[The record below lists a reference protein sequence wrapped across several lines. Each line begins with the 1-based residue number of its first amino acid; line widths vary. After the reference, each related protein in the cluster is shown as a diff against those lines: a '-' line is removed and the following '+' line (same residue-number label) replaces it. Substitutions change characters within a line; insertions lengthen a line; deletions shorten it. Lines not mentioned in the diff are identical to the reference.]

1 MRLDRNLHPGGV
13 GKYSV
18 IDNRTGKVVERSGI
32 GEENEF
38 FVIMLKDVHALPA
51 LGAYA
56 ASAIHTDNEYA
67 TEVQNLM
74 LRAGPNS
81 KFCKEPD

>member
-1 MRLDRNLHPGGV
+1 MRLDHTLHPGGV

-18 IDNRTGKVVERSGI
+18 IDNRTGKVVENSGI

-38 FVIMLKDVHALPA
+38 FVIMLKDIHAVPA

-56 ASAIHTDNEYA
+56 ASAIHTDDEYA
-67 TEVQNLM
+67 TEIHNLM
-74 LRAGPNS
+74 LRAGRNS

>member
-18 IDNRTGKVVERSGI
+18 IDNRTGKVVEESGI
-32 GEENEF
+32 GEQNEF
-38 FVIMLKDVHALPA
+38 FVIMLKEIHALPA

-56 ASAIHTDNEYA
+56 ASAIHTDHEYA
-67 TEVQNLM
+67 TEVHNLM
-74 LRAGPNS
+74 LRAGKNS